1 MCLILIGK
9 GASGKDTV
17 KDILVNKHGFHSL
30 ITYTT
35 RKPRA
40 GEVQDVTYHYIS
52 KDEFL
57 EKIENG
63 FFAEWKSYIVNGELW
78 YYGSAKEDF
87 ENADE
92 NTIVILTPDGV
103 NDIRANNINATVIY
117 LYANINTIKKR
128 LGKRND
134 KNDKIEDRIQRDIK
148 LFKNADMI
156 TDKIVYN
163 NDEMDINNVV
173 DNVLFNYRKA
183 RDEKKK

>member
-17 KDILVNKHGFHSL
+17 KDILVNKHGFNSL

-40 GEVQDVTYHYIS
+40 GEIQDVTYHYIS

-57 EKIENG
+57 KKIDDG

-92 NTIVILTPDGV
+92 NTVAILTPDGV
-103 NDIRANNINATVIY
+103 RDIKKNNINAVVIY
-117 LYANINTIKKR
+117 LYANLDTIKKR
-128 LGKRND
+128 LKKSNDTND
-134 KNDKIEDRIQRDIK
+134 KMEDRIQRDAK
-148 LFKNADMI
+148 DFKAADMI
-156 TDKIVYN
+156 ADKIVYN
-163 NDEMDINNVV
+163 NCEMNINNVV
-173 DNVLFNYRKA
+173 DDILSKYRKA
-183 RDEKKK
+183 RDEKTE